1 MITSVECT
9 WCVWRQLFDS
19 ILLTLP
25 RQTTSSTGKSPSQ
38 SVLELARDIN
48 EKTPDVFDIETV
60 QFLVSATA
68 VCAPLAY
75 YHVQCDY
82 ISEARRSSHYSVVIV
97 HGDYW
102 QQTCAHDDLL
112 QMLSFSALHEL
123 RESSVDI
130 DISRKSTLDNHH
142 PGQGSPMVN
151 RMSDPQGHV
160 TQGQG

>member
-82 ISEARRSSHYSVVIV
+82 ISEARRN
-97 HGDYW
+97 
-102 QQTCAHDDLL
+102 C
-112 QMLSFSALHEL
+112 
-123 RESSVDI
+123 
-130 DISRKSTLDNHH
+130 SR
-142 PGQGSPMVN
+142 
-151 RMSDPQGHV
+151 
-160 TQGQG
+160 